1 MEVACGI
8 HRTELTAAEAF
19 HNITEASQISRKVEE
34 ALMGVEDSNSF
45 KGLNG
50 YKSFMASKLEEE

>member
-1 MEVACGI
+1 VEMACGSL
-8 HRTELTAAEAF
+8 RMELAAVEAF
-19 HNITEASQISRKVEE
+19 HNIVEASQITPKVEE

-50 YKSFMASKLEEE
+50 YKSFMA